1 MEYWST
7 GVLGV
12 KSGKDCSFYTS
23 KPNTPVLHCSNPPAS
38 PERERWRAGTPI
50 GAKPLNLGRF
60 LRNSRG
66 MALIL
71 TILIISLI
79 VALTLQFNTSMRSDL
94 HAAANLRDGIKLGY
108 IAKSGFNYVLAVLL
122 DDDNSVDSFHDTWA
136 DSKSL
141 SENSAGLFGDD
152 RFEVKVSDHSG
163 RIQINKLIIEDGSY
177 NGDQEN
183 LLMRF
188 LKSFGLEEEEVENI
202 VNAIK
207 DWIDADDDVT
217 GFGGAE
223 NSYYQTLERPYSCK
237 NAPVEFLKQLLLVK
251 GISKELFSHI
261 SPYLSPHGD
270 DGKININT
278 ADPRVLG
285 VLSEEIDDEMVQDM
299 LAYRDNEDNDLVGVN
314 WQLRVGT
321 TIVPEPQGLLTT
333 SSTYF
338 EITSK
343 GFKGAMT
350 KQITGMVERKE
361 DGFDTLSWKTE

>member
-1 MEYWST
+1 MSYPKTRIFSESLY
-7 GVLGV
+7 
-12 KSGKDCSFYTS
+12 YM
-23 KPNTPVLHCSNPPAS
+23 
-38 PERERWRAGTPI
+38 RM
-50 GAKPLNLGRF
+50 F
-60 LRNSRG
+60 LRDNSG

-94 HAAANLRDGIKLGY
+94 HAVANLRDGINLGY
-108 IAKSGFNYVLAVLL
+108 IAKSGFNYALAVLL
-122 DDDNSVDSFHDTWA
+122 EDDTGVDSLHDDWA
-136 DSKSL
+136 DPKIL
-141 SENSAGLFGDD
+141 SENSAGLFDD
-152 RFEVKVSDHSG
+152 GRFEVRVSDHSG
-163 RIQINKLIIEDGSY
+163 SIQINNLVDGNNY
-177 NGDQEN
+177 NSMQKG

-207 DWIDADDDVT
+207 DWIDEDDNPT
-217 GFGGAE
+217 GFVGAE
-223 NSYYQTLERPYSCK
+223 NNYYQGLERPYSCK
-237 NAPVEFLKQLLLVK
+237 DAPLEFLEELLLVK
-251 GISKELFSHI
+251 GITKELFSHI

-343 GFKGAMT
+343 GFKEAMT

-361 DGFDTLSWKTE
+361 DGFDILSWKIE

>member
-1 MEYWST
+1 M
-7 GVLGV
+7 
-12 KSGKDCSFYTS
+12 
-23 KPNTPVLHCSNPPAS
+23 
-38 PERERWRAGTPI
+38 RM
-50 GAKPLNLGRF
+50 F
-60 LRNSRG
+60 LRDNSG

-141 SENSAGLFGDD
+141 SENSADLFGDD
-152 RFEVKVSDHSG
+152 RFEVKVSVSDYSG
-163 RIQINKLIIEDGSY
+163 RIQINKIVNDDKKTY
-177 NGDQEN
+177 NDKQKD
-183 LLMRF
+183 LLTRF
-188 LKSFGLEEEEVENI
+188 LKSFGVEDEEVSNI
-202 VNAIK
+202 RDAIK
-207 DWIDADDDVT
+207 DWIDADNDVT

-237 NAPVEFLKQLLLVK
+237 NAPVEFLEQLLLVK
-251 GISKELFSHI
+251 GISQEIFSHI
-261 SPYLSPHGD
+261 SPYLSPYG

-278 ADPRVLG
+278 AKPLVLG
-285 VLSEEIDDEMVQDM
+285 ALSDDIDDERVQDM
-299 LAYRDNEDNDLVGVN
+299 LTYREDENNDLSNPN
-314 WQLRVGT
+314 WYKSVPGMGDV
-321 TIVPEPQGLLTT
+321 TIPNALLTT

-343 GFKGAMT
+343 GLKGAMA
-350 KQITGMVERKE
+350 KRVTGMVERKRGE
-361 DGFDTLSWKTE
+361 PIKILSWKIE

>member
-94 HAAANLRDGIKLGY
+94 HAVANLRDGINLGY
-108 IAKSGFNYVLAVLL
+108 IAKSGFNYALAVLL
-122 DDDNSVDSFHDTWA
+122 EDNTGVDSLHDDWA
-136 DSKSL
+136 DPKIL
-141 SENSAGLFGDD
+141 SENSAGLFDD
-152 RFEVKVSDHSG
+152 GRFEVKVSDHSG
-163 RIQINKLIIEDGSY
+163 SIQINNLVDGNNY
-177 NGDQEN
+177 NSMQKN
-183 LLMRF
+183 LLTRF

-207 DWIDADDDVT
+207 DWIDADNDVT

-237 NAPVEFLKQLLLVK
+237 DAPVEFLEQLLLVK
-251 GISKELFSHI
+251 GISQELFSHI
-261 SPYLSPHGD
+261 SPYLSPYG

-278 ADPRVLG
+278 AKPLVLG
-285 VLSEEIDDEMVQDM
+285 ALSDDIDDERVQDM
-299 LAYRDNEDNDLVGVN
+299 LTYREDEDNDLSNPN
-314 WQLRVGT
+314 WYKSVPGMGDV
-321 TIVPEPQGLLTT
+321 TIPNALLTT

-343 GFKGAMT
+343 GFKEAMT
-350 KQITGMVERKE
+350 KQVRGMVERKE
-361 DGFDTLSWKTE
+361 HEFDILSWKIE

>member
-1 MEYWST
+1 ME
-7 GVLGV
+7 
-12 KSGKDCSFYTS
+12 
-23 KPNTPVLHCSNPPAS
+23 
-38 PERERWRAGTPI
+38 
-50 GAKPLNLGRF
+50 RF

-94 HAAANLRDGIKLGY
+94 HAVANLRDGINLGY
-108 IAKSGFNYVLAVLL
+108 IAKSGFNYALAVLL
-122 DDDNSVDSFHDTWA
+122 EDNTGVDSLHDDWA
-136 DSKSL
+136 DPKIL
-141 SENSAGLFGDD
+141 SENSAGLFDD
-152 RFEVKVSDHSG
+152 GRFEVKVSDHSG
-163 RIQINKLIIEDGSY
+163 SIQINNLVDGNNY
-177 NGDQEN
+177 NSMQKN
-183 LLMRF
+183 LLTRF

-207 DWIDADDDVT
+207 DWIDEDDNTT

-223 NSYYQTLERPYSCK
+223 NSYYQALEKPYSCK
-237 NAPVEFLKQLLLVK
+237 NAPLEFLEELLLVK
-251 GISKELFSHI
+251 GITKELFSHI

-343 GFKGAMT
+343 GFKEAMT

-361 DGFDTLSWKTE
+361 DGFDTLSWKIE